1 METLERPSRA
11 MVITP
16 HPDDAE
22 SGCGGTIA
30 RWIQEGTEVVY
41 VVCTNGDKGTED
53 PEMTSEM
60 LAIIREKEQQDAA
73 DAVGVKEVVFLRHRD
88 GELEDNR
95 EFRYELVRAIRQFRP
110 DVVFCT
116 DPFRRSFYL
125 HRDHRIVGQV
135 TLDAVF
141 PYARDRLHFV
151 ELAEEGFLPHKVGR
165 VLMWGSEESDRFVDI
180 KDMLDLKIKAL
191 MCHVS
196 QVGGPDRNISGFV
209 RDWARRQGEKCDIE
223 FAESFRCMDLR
234 R

>member
-22 SGCGGTIA
+22 IGCGGTIA

-41 VVCTNGDKGTED
+41 VLCTNGDKGSED
-53 PEMTSEM
+53 PEMTSER

-73 DAVGVKEVVFLRHRD
+73 DAIGVKEVVFLRHRD

-95 EFRYELVRAIRQFRP
+95 EFRYELVRAIRKFRP

-151 ELAEEGFLPHKVGR
+151 ELTEEGFLPHKVGR
-165 VLMWGSEESDRFVDI
+165 VLMWGTEEPDRFVDI
-180 KDMLDLKIKAL
+180 KDTLDLKIKAL

-196 QVGGPDRNISGFV
+196 QVGEKISGFV
-209 RDWARRQGEKCDIE
+209 RDWARSQGEKCDIE
-223 FAESFRCMDLR
+223 FAESFRCIDLR